1 MLKIFIR
8 ENCGKLGGKKYIF
21 RSANMAQFSIDE
33 LVREMATFNTTITE
47 ADTLAVLNVMKRL
60 VVKYVEQGYSVQTP
74 LGLFFASA
82 SGSTDDIMGSF
93 MPQSAETNHDIR
105 MLFRPDS
112 KIVADVLENT
122 PLERGS
128 NKLKTTV
135 NIDKVMNASGNENDP
150 VKPGDMIVVYG
161 DYLKFDGSSPD
172 QGIFLAD
179 GSKSYRLDYYTQ
191 NTAGR
196 IQARISTS
204 IPAGSYTLSLHN
216 IPTASAAVTDYKKPV
231 VIS

>member
-1 MLKIFIR
+1 MLKIFVR
-8 ENCGKLGGKKYIF
+8 ENLGKLGGKKYIF
-21 RSANMAQFSIDE
+21 RSASMAQFTIDE
-33 LVREMATFNTTITE
+33 LVHEMATFNTTITE

-82 SGSTDDIMGSF
+82 SGSTDDITDSF
-93 MPQSAETNHDIR
+93 TPLSEETNHDIR
-105 MLFRPDS
+105 MLFRPDA
-112 KIVADVLENT
+112 KIVADVLANT
-122 PLERGS
+122 PVERSS

-150 VKPGDMIVVYG
+150 VKPGDMIIVYG
-161 DYLKFDGSSPD
+161 DYLKFDSSSPE
-172 QGIFLAD
+172 QGIFLAN
-179 GSKSYRLDYYTQ
+179 GSKSYKLDYYTQ

-196 IQARISTS
+196 IQARISAS
-204 IPAGSYTLSLHN
+204 IPAGTYTLSLHN
-216 IPTASAAVTDYKKPV
+216 VPTASAAVTDYKEPV